1 MKKHRLVF
9 FDKIASDIEHI
20 SNDMAEQ
27 QSSSAG
33 GQYKKKKADNKST
46 GLTGHNSGL
55 SGPTGLSGLRTGLT
69 GAPNKSGNS
78 SKAENKARP
87 IFEELLAKFEKEG
100 VIQKKKGW
108 LDEAKGIKSTSTSS
122 EQWDPRPHQGNCVI
136 MPCSERV
143 APWFWP
149 HPCHYTPLDYNWMHM
164 QSYYIQYPSMYPSCV
179 SPRSIVTSNNLV
191 NKNLYCSKEGEKSTK
206 QDSKY
211 L

>member
-1 MKKHRLVF
+1 
-9 FDKIASDIEHI
+9 
-20 SNDMAEQ
+20 MAEQ

-55 SGPTGLSGLRTGLT
+55 SGPTGLSGLRTGLSGLRTGLT

-122 EQWDPRPHQGNCVI
+122 EQWDPRPHQGN
-136 MPCSERV
+136 
-143 APWFWP
+143 
-149 HPCHYTPLDYNWMHM
+149 
-164 QSYYIQYPSMYPSCV
+164 
-179 SPRSIVTSNNLV
+179 
-191 NKNLYCSKEGEKSTK
+191 
-206 QDSKY
+206 
-211 L
+211 

>member
-108 LDEAKGIKSTSTSS
+108 LEGRGTEVERRKTCSDTAKG
-122 EQWDPRPHQGNCVI
+122 V
-136 MPCSERV
+136 
-143 APWFWP
+143 
-149 HPCHYTPLDYNWMHM
+149 
-164 QSYYIQYPSMYPSCV
+164 
-179 SPRSIVTSNNLV
+179 
-191 NKNLYCSKEGEKSTK
+191 
-206 QDSKY
+206 
-211 L
+211 

>member
-100 VIQKKKGW
+100 VI
-108 LDEAKGIKSTSTSS
+108 
-122 EQWDPRPHQGNCVI
+122 
-136 MPCSERV
+136 
-143 APWFWP
+143 
-149 HPCHYTPLDYNWMHM
+149 
-164 QSYYIQYPSMYPSCV
+164 
-179 SPRSIVTSNNLV
+179 
-191 NKNLYCSKEGEKSTK
+191 
-206 QDSKY
+206 
-211 L
+211 